1 VKLDGYSPHPIPN
14 IPFQINILRIITRI
28 QRHFPLFALLEGKEN
43 TVLFF
48 AREMENTTS
57 RTMRNLEKAASST
70 VAGTHVDLEA
80 SIRSASVA
88 DVDMLHRADELVY
101 DDFDFLTTMDVNK
114 LAGQGWKKKKKKG
127 LKNETHSTF
136 ADTTLSSVINL
147 EDALA
152 RFDLDRDG
160 RLNEK
165 EQAALYRT

>member
-1 VKLDGYSPHPIPN
+1 
-14 IPFQINILRIITRI
+14 
-28 QRHFPLFALLEGKEN
+28 
-43 TVLFF
+43 
-48 AREMENTTS
+48 
-57 RTMRNLEKAASST
+57 MRNLEKAASST